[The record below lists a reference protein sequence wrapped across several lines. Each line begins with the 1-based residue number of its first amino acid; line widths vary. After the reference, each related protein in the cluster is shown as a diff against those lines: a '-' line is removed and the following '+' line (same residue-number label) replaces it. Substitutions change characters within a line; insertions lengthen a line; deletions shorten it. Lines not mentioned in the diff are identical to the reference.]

1 MLSVCAV
8 SSLLGG
14 THFAARL
21 ISASP
26 FSIWA
31 NERFL
36 MGLLKAAFSA
46 GAAKMKTFVA
56 CLPVYPTLLPPTLSS
71 RLPTTFVQKFFFR
84 EAFLGKSRKSGK
96 TFFSFATGSKSG
108 PMKYSP
114 SSPLRKRESSALSS
128 IERFSTEEKERGN
141 LGAKNRVCK
150 QAYSADVQRRR
161 KRGGHLPTFPIE
173 SHGGEDK
180 QDSLFFLCHSSK

>member
-36 MGLLKAAFSA
+36 MRLLKAAFSA

-56 CLPVYPTLLPPTLSS
+56 CLPVYPTLLPTALPS
-71 RLPTTFVQKFFFR
+71 RLPTTFVQKFFFAKLFWVNRASR
-84 EAFLGKSRKSGK
+84 EK

-114 SSPLRKRESSALSS
+114 SSRCG
-128 IERFSTEEKERGN
+128 RGN
-141 LGAKNRVCK
+141 LRHFLPLKD
-150 QAYSADVQRRR
+150 SARKKKKEEILVQKIECVSRRIR
-161 KRGGHLPTFPIE
+161 LTSKEEEKGGTFANF
-173 SHGGEDK
+173 SH
-180 QDSLFFLCHSSK
+180 